1 MRKDS
6 IVKCS
11 QHKTTFFLVS
21 VQKEGEKSDC
31 GLNFS
36 PRKQN
41 SKIATKIKNTQSKST
56 LTAIVSFQF
65 LKEISAD
72 LATLTPGRSL
82 SEQIICDHESTFN
95 HDSECGDISK
105 TTKKKETSKLLH
117 LILEERVV
125 LPSHQAKG
133 KQSTCL
139 IKGLVVTGVRERRNM
154 RS

>member
-1 MRKDS
+1 MLNAANTRRL
-6 IVKCS
+6 
-11 QHKTTFFLVS
+11 FFLVS

-36 PRKQN
+36 PQKQN
-41 SKIATKIKNTQSKST
+41 SKIATKRKHTQSKST

-139 IKGLVVTGVRERRNM
+139 IKGLVVTGVRERHNM

>member
-1 MRKDS
+1 M
-6 IVKCS
+6 
-11 QHKTTFFLVS
+11 Q
-21 VQKEGEKSDC
+21 QKEKTHRANPRNSDR
-31 GLNFS
+31 FY
-36 PRKQN
+36 
-41 SKIATKIKNTQSKST
+41 
-56 LTAIVSFQF
+56 FQF

-72 LATLTPGRSL
+72 LATLTLGRSL

-139 IKGLVVTGVRERRNM
+139 IKGLVVTGVRERHNM

>member
-1 MRKDS
+1 MLNAANTRRL
-6 IVKCS
+6 
-11 QHKTTFFLVS
+11 FFLVS

-36 PRKQN
+36 PQKQN
-41 SKIATKIKNTQSKST
+41 SKIATKRKHTQSKST

-139 IKGLVVTGVRERRNM
+139 IKGLVVTGVRERHNT

>member
-6 IVKCS
+6 IGKCS

-36 PRKQN
+36 PQKQN
-41 SKIATKIKNTQSKST
+41 SKIATKRKHTQQIHI
-56 LTAIVSFQF
+56 TAIVSFQF

-72 LATLTPGRSL
+72 LATLTLGRSL

-139 IKGLVVTGVRERRNM
+139 IKGLVVTGVRERHNT

>member
-1 MRKDS
+1 MQPTQDDFFFSFCSKRRWKIRLWFEFQPSKAEFKDCN
-6 IVKCS
+6 KK
-11 QHKTTFFLVS
+11 KTHTEQIHV
-21 VQKEGEKSDC
+21 
-31 GLNFS
+31 
-36 PRKQN
+36 
-41 SKIATKIKNTQSKST
+41 
-56 LTAIVSFQF
+56 TAIVSFQF

-117 LILEERVV
+117 LILEEGVV

-139 IKGLVVTGVRERRNM
+139 IKGLVVTGVRERHNM